1 MFEATVW
8 RTKAEMLEKELT
20 VTKAF
25 HDVAVQQRDHER
37 WKNDRLAA
45 ALKAV
50 VPTMDEVRLDGIE
63 ATAQRYNGAGVDTV
77 LALVAEV
84 RRLQSAVKK
93 MKDVEALRD
102 C

>member
-1 MFEATVW
+1 MFEATLW
-8 RTKAEMLEKELT
+8 KTKVEMLERELAT
-20 VTKAF
+20 TKAF

-45 ALKAV
+45 ALKDMT
-50 VPTMDEVRLDGIE
+50 PTMDAVGLDVTE
-63 ATAQRYNGAGVDTV
+63 SAARRYNGAGIDTV

-84 RRLQSAVKK
+84 RRLTRAVEKL
-93 MKDVEALRD
+93 KDIESLKD

>member
-8 RTKAEMLEKELT
+8 KTKAEMLESELR

-25 HDVAVQQRDHER
+25 HDEAVRQRDHER

-50 VPTMDEVRLDGIE
+50 APTMDSERLNDIV
-63 ATAQRYNGAGVDTV
+63 TAAKRYNGAGSDTV
-77 LALVAEV
+77 LVLVAEV
-84 RRLQSAVKK
+84 CRLQEAIYKLREI
-93 MKDVEALRD
+93 EALRD